1 MKTLY
6 GFLSAKSLVW
16 DTVFEPLEKN
26 KNKYAQRSARLIIL
40 EKENQT
46 GDDNLSRSFPLSI
59 YFDRSFSLL

>member
-6 GFLSAKSLVW
+6 GILSAKSLVW
-16 DTVFEPLEKN
+16 DTVFEPLEK
-26 KNKYAQRSARLIIL
+26 KNKYAQRIARLIIR